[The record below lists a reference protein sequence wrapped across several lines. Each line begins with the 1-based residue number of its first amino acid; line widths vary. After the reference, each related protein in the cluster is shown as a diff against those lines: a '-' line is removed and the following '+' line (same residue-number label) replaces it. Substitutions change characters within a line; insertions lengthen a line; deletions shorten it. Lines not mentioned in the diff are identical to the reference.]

1 MKISQKLEVR
11 SQKSEVRSQKSEV
24 RSQKL
29 EVRSQKWAVKSE
41 KKPETKL
48 PNLKAKLFLCFLTL
62 LFMYSGV
69 LSAQFTIPEK
79 PSFQTSVYDYA
90 NVLSAE
96 EKTQLEEKLIRYSD
110 STSTQIVVITIESL
124 KGEDIGI
131 LTPRWGQEWGI
142 GGSKE
147 NDNGVILLLA
157 KAERKIW
164 ISPGYGLE
172 DKLTAGI
179 GGEITRN
186 IIIPEFKAG
195 SYYRGLD
202 KGADALFDVFKGKYK
217 GERKSKGKNFPILPI
232 IIIVVIVLVLA
243 SKNKKGGGNSGNSG
257 GGPSLMDVILLS
269 SLGRG
274 GGFGGGSGGF
284 GGGSSGGGGFGGGF
298 GGGGFSGGGSGGSW

>member
-1 MKISQKLEVR
+1 MK
-11 SQKSEVRSQKSEV
+11 

-29 EVRSQKWAVKSE
+29 EVRSQKFKSDKRAE
-41 KKPETKL
+41 KKL
-48 PNLKAKLFLCFLTL
+48 PNLKTKLFLCFFTL
-62 LFMYSGV
+62 LFMFSGV

-90 NVLSAE
+90 NVLSAQ

-131 LTPRWGQEWGI
+131 LTPKWGQEWGI

-147 NDNGVILLLA
+147 NDNGVVILLA

-217 GERKSKGKNFPILPI
+217 GERKQNKNKNFPILPI

-243 SKNKKGGGNSGNSG
+243 SRNKKGGGGNSGNFS
-257 GGPSLMDVILLS
+257 GGPSLLDVILLS
-269 SLGRG
+269 SLGRNSGGFGGSSG
-274 GGFGGGSGGF
+274 GGFGG
-284 GGGSSGGGGFGGGF
+284 GGGGFGGGF

>member
-1 MKISQKLEVR
+1 MGIR
-11 SQKSEVRSQKSEV
+11 QKSVGSWQLAVGREQKTD
-24 RSQKL
+24 RRRQKAAL
-29 EVRSQKWAVKSE
+29 NIFLYVF
-41 KKPETKL
+41 
-48 PNLKAKLFLCFLTL
+48 LFLNSGFL
-62 LFMYSGV
+62 F
-69 LSAQFTIPEK
+69 AQFDIPEK

-96 EKTQLEEKLIRYSD
+96 EKTQLEEKLIKYSD
-110 STSTQIVVITIESL
+110 STTTQIVVITIESL

-131 LTPRWGQEWGI
+131 LTPKWAHQWGI
-142 GGSKE
+142 GGTAK
-147 NDNGVILLLA
+147 NDNGVLILLA
-157 KAERKIW
+157 KSERKIW

-172 DKLTAGI
+172 DRLTAGI

-202 KGADALFDVFKGKYK
+202 KGTDALFDVFKGKYK
-217 GERKSKGKNFPILPI
+217 GERKQQAKGGDFPILPI
-232 IIIVVIVLVLA
+232 IVIVIIVLVLL
-243 SKNKKGGGNSGNSG
+243 SKNKGGGSGNSGNRGG

-274 GGFGGGSGGF
+274 GGGGF
-284 GGGSSGGGGFGGGF
+284 GGSSGGGFGGGGGGFGGGF